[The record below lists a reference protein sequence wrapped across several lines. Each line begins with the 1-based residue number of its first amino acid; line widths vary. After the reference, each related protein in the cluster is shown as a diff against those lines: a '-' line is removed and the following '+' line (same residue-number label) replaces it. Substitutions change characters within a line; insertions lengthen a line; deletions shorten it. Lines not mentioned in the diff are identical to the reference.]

1 MSAMPMS
8 SSSSSSSSA
17 REYPDR
23 PSTSG
28 SSSSVGFVTIKRRDA
43 DADADANSYIREPG
57 SVYAKGPDIMIQ
69 DNRKS
74 CNAVFSIVN
83 DDRPSDDDT
92 STRIRAREDALAME
106 YVDIDDSPV
115 NDREAKAKLIEI
127 SQTIKV
133 SPASLHKEQQI
144 PDKAKRRQRYPRTF
158 SRHNNY
164 IQEQA
169 KCPNKFKFI
178 KLNRPSP
185 TTSRAI
191 TPPEHPTTTA
201 TVHTQTQTIV
211 DMDQSFPHEDTQSS
225 PERASANKDAATV
238 VYPRSNDRDGE
249 PDLLGSS
256 SQTVRD
262 TIQDIQTR
270 EKLLDL
276 EHLESVIREKKA
288 ACDKKQRTEEHLRDL
303 KTSIVNI
310 ITDAMEDTSPES
322 RMKRFEL
329 LMQPHGCQMM
339 SKLFGEEQPPA
350 KTETLFYH

>member
-8 SSSSSSSSA
+8 SSSSA
-17 REYPDR
+17 PEYTDR
-23 PSTSG
+23 PSTPG

-43 DADADANSYIREPG
+43 DADASSYIRERD

-92 STRIRAREDALAME
+92 SARVRAREDALAME
-106 YVDIDDSPV
+106 YIDIDDSPA
-115 NDREAKAKLIEI
+115 NDREANTKLIEI
-127 SQTIKV
+127 SQTTKV
-133 SPASLHKEQQI
+133 SPGSSYTDQQSS
-144 PDKAKRRQRYPRTF
+144 DKAKRRQRYPRTF

-178 KLNRPSP
+178 KLDRQSP
-185 TTSRAI
+185 TTSRAA
-191 TPPEHPTTTA
+191 TSPGHPTPTA
-201 TVHTQTQTIV
+201 TVHTQTQTPVAI
-211 DMDQSFPHEDTQSS
+211 DMDQSSPHGDIQSS
-225 PERASANKDAATV
+225 LERASANENTATV
-238 VYPRSNDRDGE
+238 VCPQSNDRDGE
-249 PDLLGSS
+249 PDLPGSS

-262 TIQDIQTR
+262 TAQDIRTR
-270 EKLLDL
+270 EKLLNL
-276 EHLESVIREKKA
+276 EHLESVIREKNA
-288 ACDKKQRTEEHLRDL
+288 ECDKKQLATGHLQDL
-303 KTSIVNI
+303 KTNIVKI

-329 LMQPHGCQMM
+329 LMQPHGSQMM
-339 SKLFGEEQPPA
+339 IKLFGEEQPVNKP
-350 KTETLFYH
+350 ETLFYH